1 MRLGNHTFAVVKG
14 SESYSLLSSGLRDVF
29 KEVNT
34 LISRSELTVMGQKL
48 KLKFVLG
55 SDYEVW

>member
-1 MRLGNHTFAVVKG
+1 MRLGNHTFTVVKG
-14 SESYSLLSSGLRDVF
+14 SESYSLLSSGLKDVF